1 MERESLLGWMNYP
14 NGFCYAFG
22 KYQLFFQF
30 YPYGAAWNSM
40 HWGHYTTE
48 DFVKWQLQPTAL
60 APSGTADRDGCYSG
74 SAIVKDGKL
83 YLMYTSV
90 LGSRQTQSLAVS
102 SDGVHA
108 EDQAEE
114 LTEDKSKEA
123 ATDDIVLP
131 EEDDKEEDGAQEEQT
146 ETPQETPA
154 QDGAAGGEASA
165 SGAAADVWF
174 SEDSTLTWP
183 ASGAVLIGYSM
194 DQTVF
199 FSTLEQYKY
208 NPALII
214 GGEVGETISASAAG
228 IVTNIEDT
236 AQTGTTVT
244 LDMGNGYSA
253 VYGQL
258 TDVPLSVG
266 DYVASGETVGI
277 LNEPTKYYSVEG
289 PNLYFE
295 ILKDGTPVDPMNFM
309 E

>member
-1 MERESLLGWMNYP
+1 MNKNERPSFLRGR
-14 NGFCYAFG
+14 
-22 KYQLFFQF
+22 
-30 YPYGAAWNSM
+30 GAAV
-40 HWGHYTTE
+40 GLVICFVAVIAIAGAYTFNNYKKQMNE
-48 DFVKWQLQPTAL
+48 QVAK
-60 APSGTADRDGCYSG
+60 
-74 SAIVKDGKL
+74 
-83 YLMYTSV
+83 
-90 LGSRQTQSLAVS
+90 
-102 SDGVHA
+102 A

-154 QDGAAGGEASA
+154 QDGAAGGEAPA

-236 AQTGTTVT
+236 VQTGTTVT

>member
-1 MERESLLGWMNYP
+1 MIMNKNERPSFLRGR
-14 NGFCYAFG
+14 
-22 KYQLFFQF
+22 
-30 YPYGAAWNSM
+30 GAAV
-40 HWGHYTTE
+40 GLVICFVAVIAIAGAYTFNNYKKQMNE
-48 DFVKWQLQPTAL
+48 QVAK
-60 APSGTADRDGCYSG
+60 
-74 SAIVKDGKL
+74 
-83 YLMYTSV
+83 
-90 LGSRQTQSLAVS
+90 
-102 SDGVHA
+102 A

-154 QDGAAGGEASA
+154 QDGAAGGEAPA

-295 ILKDGTPVDPMNFM
+295 IIKDGTPVDPMNFM

>member
-1 MERESLLGWMNYP
+1 MIMNKNERPSFLRGR
-14 NGFCYAFG
+14 
-22 KYQLFFQF
+22 
-30 YPYGAAWNSM
+30 GAAV
-40 HWGHYTTE
+40 GLVICFVAVIAIAGAYTFNNYKKQMNE
-48 DFVKWQLQPTAL
+48 QVAK
-60 APSGTADRDGCYSG
+60 
-74 SAIVKDGKL
+74 
-83 YLMYTSV
+83 
-90 LGSRQTQSLAVS
+90 
-102 SDGVHA
+102 A

-123 ATDDIVLP
+123 ATDDIFLP

-154 QDGAAGGEASA
+154 QDGAAGGEAPA